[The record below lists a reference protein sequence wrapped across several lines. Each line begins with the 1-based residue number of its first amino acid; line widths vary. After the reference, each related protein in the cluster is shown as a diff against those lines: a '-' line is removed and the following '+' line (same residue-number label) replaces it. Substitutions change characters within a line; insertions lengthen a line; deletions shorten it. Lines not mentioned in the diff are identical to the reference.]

1 MHRFQGRGSAAD
13 GQFLDGIFSHDKDVL
28 RVFDR
33 QQAALIFQQ
42 DDAFSPNAARGGK
55 VFGRGK
61 RAVRAVFRQGSP
73 VHQAQHAAHFVVEF
87 IRAIFAGFNFP
98 LVGEGQ
104 IVFVVGI
111 LGFHVEAV
119 GAGTEFQV
127 QAVGDGL
134 VRVVATAPVAD
145 DGAVKAP
152 LTLEDIVQQVLVVAA
167 VLVFVKVIGT
177 HDGPGTAFL
186 HGRFEGRQVDF
197 IEGTVV
203 HDHIGRMAVDFV
215 VVQGIVLDA
224 DGHFVAL
231 DSLDVVHGHPSGQVR
246 VFPHI
251 LEITAAQGVAQDVQA
266 GCQQNIFVAVAGFLS
281 DALAVQGGHFGV
293 PGGCQAGQGREG
305 GAGIVRMV
313 SLAPFVP
320 QHVGADAVGAVG
332 GP

>member
-1 MHRFQGRGSAAD
+1 M
-13 GQFLDGIFSHDKDVL
+13 
-28 RVFDR
+28 
-33 QQAALIFQQ
+33 
-42 DDAFSPNAARGGK
+42 
-55 VFGRGK
+55 
-61 RAVRAVFRQGSP
+61 
-73 VHQAQHAAHFVVEF
+73 
-87 IRAIFAGFNFP
+87 
-98 LVGEGQ
+98 
-104 IVFVVGI
+104 
-111 LGFHVEAV
+111 
-119 GAGTEFQV
+119 
-127 QAVGDGL
+127 
-134 VRVVATAPVAD
+134 
-145 DGAVKAP
+145 
-152 LTLEDIVQQVLVVAA
+152 AA

-203 HDHIGRMAVDFV
+203 HDHIGRVAVDFV
-215 VVQGIVLDA
+215 VVQGIMLHTN
-224 DGHFVAL
+224 GHFVTL
-231 DSLDVVHGHPSGQVR
+231 DTLDVVHGHPSGQVR